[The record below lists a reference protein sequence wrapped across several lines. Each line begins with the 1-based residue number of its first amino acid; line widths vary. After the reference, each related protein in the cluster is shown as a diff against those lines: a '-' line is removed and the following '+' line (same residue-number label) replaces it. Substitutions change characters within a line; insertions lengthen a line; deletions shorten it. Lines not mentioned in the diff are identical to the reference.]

1 MAKEESKVIR
11 DAITGYEV
19 LTGEENLKRL
29 EEVRFLDSLE
39 RGDAMAFERKERTKE
54 IAKKMLKEKF
64 SIEQIM
70 KLTDLTEEEIKN
82 L

>member
-1 MAKEESKVIR
+1 MAKKESKVIR

-19 LTGEENLKRL
+19 LTGEANLKRL

-39 RGDAMAFERKERTKE
+39 RGDAMAFERKEKAKE
-54 IAKKMLKEKF
+54 IAKKMLEEKF
-64 SIEQIM
+64 SIEQIS
-70 KLTDLTEEEIKN
+70 KLTGLTKEEIEK